1 MEAGAASA
9 SLPGSTPGG
18 RGGPPPHTPGHLI
31 TLFGAA
37 PTQEAESDGDTEE
50 ETDEVMAEDREEKKK
65 ETKLALFKG
74 GLAKKIVTMTED
86 KKGGRIGQ
94 LFRRVNRGG

>member
-9 SLPGSTPGG
+9 SLTGETPGPMDN
-18 RGGPPPHTPGHLI
+18 PPLQTQGDLI
-31 TLFGAA
+31 RVFSAA
-37 PTQEAESDGDTEE
+37 PTQETESDGDTEG

-94 LFRRVNRGG
+94 LFR